1 MSEFLAWLG
10 QNPLAAWGMIALLLA
25 AAELLTLDLTLL
37 MLAGGAVLGA
47 VTALAF
53 PDLLW
58 LQVVVS
64 LLTAVVTLFL
74 LRPTLLEKTRRA
86 PGYRSSL
93 DKVVGSAGDVTS
105 RITANSG
112 EVKIDGQIWQAR
124 SYDETIAIEAGEKI
138 EVFDLD
144 GITLIV
150 YPIAR

>member
-10 QNPLAAWGMIALLLA
+10 QNPWAAWGMIALLLA

-64 LLTAVVTLFL
+64 L

>member
-10 QNPLAAWGMIALLLA
+10 QNPWAAWGMIALLLA

-37 MLAGGAVLGA
+37 MLAGGAALGA

-74 LRPTLLEKTRRA
+74 LRPTLLEETRRA